1 MLGRANFY
9 FSDTEPLFSDTMTR
23 SPPAAEWSQPS
34 LLCICNIV
42 TVSEEAVSKAG
53 LVLAS
58 APILFHCPRC
68 SVPQVLADIG
78 SSQYWASYNSRLDLT
93 PEELQDSKCTGF
105 CLSSNPFLNPTGE
118 KKVGSVNIFL
128 DVCVHG
134 VCLHNLCMFA
144 CVRAHMCMGAVGM

>member
-1 MLGRANFY
+1 M
-9 FSDTEPLFSDTMTR
+9 
-23 SPPAAEWSQPS
+23 
-34 LLCICNIV
+34 
-42 TVSEEAVSKAG
+42 
-53 LVLAS
+53 
-58 APILFHCPRC
+58 
-68 SVPQVLADIG
+68 PQVLADIG

-118 KKVGSVNIFL
+118 KKVGSVNIFFGC
-128 DVCVHG
+128 VCVHG